1 MSQGIVPDRPGW
13 DCISQSSHAPTST
26 YPALRLTMCGVPGT
40 IFPMRTLLFLV
51 IGISC
56 LAAYSVCAQAPLD
69 MHRYQPVEDLHNKVY
84 EFTDRTGGQS
94 AVFYEMYRVYREN
107 GKVLLELERYIGDGE
122 LYLRG
127 LLESREQGLL
137 WVRSSHRAKGP
148 KAMIEEVPW
157 TLTEPLVMP
166 WRVEQGHVLSRKYSF
181 RQFYNDKYG
190 YVTYL
195 FDLKLVPEG
204 VSQLTLNG
212 RTYECAVI
220 SASGTMS
227 SWLDSGYTY
236 PPSGIG
242 YTYYYALDLGLVRTE
257 VTSDGRT
264 SDISLKRIMS
274 IEEFEKIKRR

>member
-1 MSQGIVPDRPGW
+1 M
-13 DCISQSSHAPTST
+13 
-26 YPALRLTMCGVPGT
+26 
-40 IFPMRTLLFLV
+40 
-51 IGISC
+51 
-56 LAAYSVCAQAPLD
+56 CAQAPLD

-107 GKVLLELERYIGDGE
+107 GKVLLEVERYIGDGE

-127 LLESREQGLL
+127 LLESR
-137 WVRSSHRAKGP
+137 
-148 KAMIEEVPW
+148 
-157 TLTEPLVMP
+157 
-166 WRVEQGHVLSRKYSF
+166 EQGHVLSRKYSF

-227 SWLDSGYTY
+227 SRLDSGYTY